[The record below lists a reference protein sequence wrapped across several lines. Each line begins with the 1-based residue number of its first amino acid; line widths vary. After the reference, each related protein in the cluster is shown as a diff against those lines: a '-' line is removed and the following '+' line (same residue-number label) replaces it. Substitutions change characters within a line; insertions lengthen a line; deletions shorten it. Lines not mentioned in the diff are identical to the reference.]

1 MLTIQFVLI
10 YHRSNTRPWRHY
22 LKAVKVIYYFN
33 GDKFVR
39 APQKDA
45 LSDLFLTAEGGGH
58 NVKIRMVIRSNPPK

>member
-10 YHRSNTRPWRHY
+10 YHRSNTRPWCHY

-39 APQKDA
+39 APHKDA
-45 LSDLFLTAEGGGH
+45 LSDLFLTAEGLEGIML
-58 NVKIRMVIRSNPPK
+58 KLEW